1 MQDMML
7 LLPSSLCISMKTLH
21 SVENFATFSALY
33 LVLGEGYGR
42 CWWARPGA
50 AELPDQDALAL
61 RQHHKRQLQIRRL
74 IPRVMLQLTSPQ
86 TESDQSAAAGKE
98 AAGAA
103 ADEARPRSGDMRFT
117 SPVCT
122 GMLQPLVPHITSL
135 VKLGCGRHYHTLL
148 HLERACCIKGRLSS
162 SSCFVVSA
170 GLWNSAL

>member
-1 MQDMML
+1 M
-7 LLPSSLCISMKTLH
+7 
-21 SVENFATFSALY
+21 VF
-33 LVLGEGYGR
+33 GEGYGR

-74 IPRVMLQLTSPQ
+74 MPRVMLQLTSPQ
-86 TESDQSAAAGKE
+86 TDSDHSAAAGKE

-103 ADEARPRSGDMRFT
+103 ADEARPRSGDMSFT

-122 GMLQPLVPHITSL
+122 GMLQPLVPQITSL

-148 HLERACCIKGRLSS
+148 HLQRACCIKRRCFSTFVFLMVCGLGRSAELSIVGVPMHP
-162 SSCFVVSA
+162 CCKLLPYANTAF
-170 GLWNSAL
+170 